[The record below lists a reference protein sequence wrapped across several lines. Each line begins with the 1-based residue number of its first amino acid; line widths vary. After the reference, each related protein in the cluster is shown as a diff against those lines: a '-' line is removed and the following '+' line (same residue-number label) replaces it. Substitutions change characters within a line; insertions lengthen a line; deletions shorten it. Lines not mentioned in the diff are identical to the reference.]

1 MVTELKHWNKI
12 KIREAFQTTRKPS
25 TLNWKVKANIPFIPM
40 ANINEGGGQISK
52 FDFRT
57 ANEISS
63 ATYFEKGDFLL
74 SKITPCFENLKQG
87 FCDLL
92 PDEYGFTSTEI
103 IPIKGIN
110 NIGDVQFLSY
120 FLLKKAVRNDLAEK
134 MVGTTG
140 RQRLTKE
147 SLLNYEILL
156 PSLKEQKTIAKV
168 LCTIQDAI
176 EIRKK
181 EFKLQRELKDTLMAH
196 LFTHGT
202 KNEPLKET
210 EIGLIPESWKLVK
223 ISEIAEVKSG
233 GTPSRAN
240 PEYWNGSIPW
250 VKTGEIN
257 YSIITET
264 SEKISL
270 VGLNNSAAKIIPKNT
285 ILVAMYGQ
293 GITRGRV
300 AVLGVD
306 AAVNQACAALI
317 NIDIKIKEFIYFFLE
332 FSYNR
337 LRNLGHGANQKNLNA
352 DIVKRFKCPRPSCE
366 NECAQISNIL
376 YHCSQKILLIEKEIS
391 HFEELFQAMLE
402 ELMTGKISTMPL
414 VENCERAS

>member
-1 MVTELKHWNKI
+1 MTKNPKNSCHFRLGEVCKLTMGQSPASIYYNDNGVGLPFLQGKSEFQDIYPKPIKYCTQNLKI
-12 KIREAFQTTRKPS
+12 VMDGTI
-25 TLNWKVKANIPFIPM
+25 
-40 ANINEGGGQISK
+40 
-52 FDFRT
+52 
-57 ANEISS
+57 
-63 ATYFEKGDFLL
+63 LL
-74 SKITPCFENLKQG
+74 SVRAPV
-87 FCDLL
+87 
-92 PDEYGFTSTEI
+92 
-103 IPIKGIN
+103 
-110 NIGDVQFLSY
+110 GDVNIADQKYVIGRGLTGLTPLNENELDRWYLF
-120 FLLKKAVRNDLAEK
+120 FHLKKAKNEFEAKSSGSTFQSINKSIIENF
-134 MVGTTG
+134 T
-140 RQRLTKE
+140 
-147 SLLNYEILL
+147 IPLL
-156 PSLKEQKTIAKV
+156 PISEQRAIVKV
-168 LCTIQDAI
+168 LRIIQDAI

-181 EFKLQRELKDTLMAH
+181 KFNLQRELKEALMAH
-196 LFTHGT
+196 LFTYGT

-210 EIGLIPESWKLVK
+210 EIGLIPESWELVK

-257 YSIITET
+257 YSTITET

-270 VGLNNSAAKIIPKNT
+270 TGLNNSAAKIIPKNT

-300 AVLGVD
+300 AVLGID

-317 NIDIKIKEFIYFFLE
+317 NIDAKIKEFTYFFLE

-337 LRNLGHGANQKNLNA
+337 LRDLGHGANQKNLNA
-352 DIVKRFKCPRPSCE
+352 DIIKRFKCPKPSCK

-376 YHCSQKILLIEKEIS
+376 SHCSKKILLIEKEIS

-402 ELMTGKISTMPL
+402 ELMTGKVSTMPL
-414 VENCERAS
+414 IENCTVAS